1 MAENTFKLNVL
12 TPERN
17 IFGDDV
23 QSLTAYGSDGHFGIL
38 PKHAPMLTSLE
49 IGALTVVD
57 KNGNPNNFAL
67 NGGFLEVINNEVTIL
82 AETAEHADDIDA
94 TRAKKA
100 KERAQNRVDQ
110 KSADMDMKRATI
122 ALNKAIARIKIKEG
136 L

>member
-23 QSLTAYGSDGHFGIL
+23 QSLTANGSDGHFGIL
-38 PKHAPMLTSLE
+38 PKHAPMLSSLD
-49 IGALTVVD
+49 IGALIVTD

-94 TRAKKA
+94 SRAKSA
-100 KERAQNRVDQ
+100 KERAQQRIDQ
-110 KSADMDMKRATI
+110 KSAETDLKRAEI
-122 ALNKAIARIKIKEG
+122 ALNKAITRLKIKEG